1 MKRLLSYAGVG
12 VLVPVVL
19 FLFYLLIFT
28 NFLATEYSFKCSG
41 TLALEGITRPTNVF
55 IKLTEYSS
63 WSSLSTDSDGSIYL
77 EISNE
82 WTEYYEYVEKVGDQF
97 QIYDSYPQKV
107 PKGNF
112 SELSKT
118 LAIDLEPPFG
128 FFDGICIAN

>member
-1 MKRLLSYAGVG
+1 M
-12 VLVPVVL
+12 
-19 FLFYLLIFT
+19 YLLIFT
-28 NFLATEYSFKCSG
+28 NFLATESGFKCSG
-41 TLALEGITRPTNVF
+41 ALSLGGVTRQTTVF

-77 EISNE
+77 EIPNE
-82 WTEYYEYVEKVGDQF
+82 WIEYYEYVEKVGDQF

-107 PKGNF
+107 LKGNF
-112 SELSKT
+112 SGLSRT